1 MGTPYH
7 HPLVDGVHVVYYDHT
22 NKTDLLDKLT
32 HALNRPHWARKV
44 GVKGYAHVL
53 RHHRAVSWADYFL
66 RTAHARMLAEKGEE
80 QKYAETGQA
89 VLARANRPVA
99 GAPPV
104 KPDFST
110 RREHGALAFAAN
122 EHADDDTLRVED
134 V

>member
-1 MGTPYH
+1 MASTPSTRRQ
-7 HPLVDGVHVVYYDHT
+7 LDGVAVWDHS
-22 NKTDLLDKLT
+22 T
-32 HALNRPHWARKV
+32 HWLICAQ
-44 GVKGYAHVL
+44 
-53 RHHRAVSWADYFL
+53 VSWADYFL
-66 RTAHARMLAEKGEE
+66 RTAHARMLAEKGAEHR
-80 QKYAETGQA
+80 YAETGQA

-104 KPDFST
+104 KPDFAT

>member
-1 MGTPYH
+1 MAE
-7 HPLVDGVHVVYYDHT
+7 HPTH
-22 NKTDLLDKLT
+22 LLIC
-32 HALNRPHWARKV
+32 AQ
-44 GVKGYAHVL
+44 
-53 RHHRAVSWADYFL
+53 VSWADYFL
-66 RTAHARMLAEKGEE
+66 RTAHARMLAEKGSPHH
-80 QKYAETGQA
+80 YAETGQA

>member
-1 MGTPYH
+1 MASTPSTRRQ
-7 HPLVDGVHVVYYDHT
+7 LDGVAVWVLHHS
-22 NKTDLLDKLT
+22 LHPT
-32 HALNRPHWARKV
+32 HWLICAQ
-44 GVKGYAHVL
+44 
-53 RHHRAVSWADYFL
+53 VSWADYFL

-104 KPDFST
+104 KADFST

>member
-1 MGTPYH
+1 MASTPSTRR
-7 HPLVDGVHVVYYDHT
+7 LLDGVAVWVLHHSHS
-22 NKTDLLDKLT
+22 T
-32 HALNRPHWARKV
+32 HWLICAQ
-44 GVKGYAHVL
+44 
-53 RHHRAVSWADYFL
+53 VSWADYFL
-66 RTAHARMLAEKGEE
+66 RTAHARMLAEKGSPHH
-80 QKYAETGQA
+80 YAETGQA

>member
-1 MGTPYH
+1 MASTPSTRRQ
-7 HPLVDGVHVVYYDHT
+7 LDGVAVWVLHHS
-22 NKTDLLDKLT
+22 LHPT
-32 HALNRPHWARKV
+32 HWLICAQ
-44 GVKGYAHVL
+44 
-53 RHHRAVSWADYFL
+53 VSWADYFL
-66 RTAHARMLAEKGEE
+66 RTAHARMLAEKGSPHH
-80 QKYAETGQA
+80 YAETGQA
-89 VLARANRPVA
+89 VLARANRPVS

>member
-1 MGTPYH
+1 MG
-7 HPLVDGVHVVYYDHT
+7 
-22 NKTDLLDKLT
+22 LLDKLT

-66 RTAHARMLAEKGEE
+66 RTAHARMLAE
-80 QKYAETGQA
+80 TGQA
-89 VLARANRPVA
+89 VLARANRPVS

-104 KPDFST
+104 KPDFAT

>member
-1 MGTPYH
+1 MASTPSTRRQ
-7 HPLVDGVHVVYYDHT
+7 LDGVAVWVFEHP
-22 NKTDLLDKLT
+22 T
-32 HALNRPHWARKV
+32 HWLICAQ
-44 GVKGYAHVL
+44 
-53 RHHRAVSWADYFL
+53 VSWADYFL

-89 VLARANRPVA
+89 VLARANRPVS

-104 KPDFST
+104 KPDFAT

-122 EHADDDTLRVED
+122 EHADDDTLRIED